1 MLTSGF
7 DSQIFTLIVGPEDEE
22 KTFTAH
28 ASYLSQSPVFDRMC
42 NGHFEE
48 AHTFKIRL
56 PEDTPKVIEALIEYL
71 YSGNCRNYGTTLSG
85 EDTKTATHQLAEL
98 YCVAEK
104 YGLGDLKIWIV
115 NRLAA
120 VTDVKNKA
128 AEFLSVASIIC
139 ARTSESDEVY
149 RTFFKDQAVKLEMP
163 ASMSASDRRSLNE
176 CISAG
181 STLAIDIVDLISS
194 KCHASLKRVEAQ
206 LQRKGQIAREQR
218 ARHRADMKQGE
229 E

>member
-71 YSGNCRNYGTTLSG
+71 YSGNCRNYGTMLSG
-85 EDTKTATHQLAEL
+85 EDAKTATHQLAEL

-104 YGLGDLKIWIV
+104 NGLGDLKILV
-115 NRLAA
+115 MNRLAA

-128 AEFLSVASIIC
+128 AEFLSVASIIY

-149 RTFFKDQAVKLEMP
+149 RTF
-163 ASMSASDRRSLNE
+163 
-176 CISAG
+176 
-181 STLAIDIVDLISS
+181 S
-194 KCHASLKRVEAQ
+194 KIWLLSWKCQHQ
-206 LQRKGQIAREQR
+206 
-218 ARHRADMKQGE
+218 
-229 E
+229 